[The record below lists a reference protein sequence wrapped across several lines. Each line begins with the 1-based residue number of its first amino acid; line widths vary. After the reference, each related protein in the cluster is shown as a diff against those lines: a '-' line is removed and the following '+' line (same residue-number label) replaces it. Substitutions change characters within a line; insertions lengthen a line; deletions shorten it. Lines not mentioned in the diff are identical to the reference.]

1 MRVLGAVLMLGG
13 GSAANDDGAAAAQAL
28 RALKD
33 QCVEVCTVGGAE
45 AGDAMLTPWPRVD
58 AGPLGLLA
66 AALRHA
72 RERGLRHVLSWPAD
86 LAQPPAGLVRQLAP
100 SPAHSLGN
108 PMVGLWQV
116 ADLVHLDLLLAS
128 GSSHDVVMFAALSGA
143 RGVAVR
149 GQS

>member
-1 MRVLGAVLMLGG
+1 MRVLGAVLMLGEG
-13 GSAANDDGAAAAQAL
+13 PAANDEGAAAARAL
-28 RALKD
+28 RALKE
-33 QCVEVCTVGGAE
+33 QCAEVCTVGGSN
-45 AGDAMLTPWPRVD
+45 AGDAMLAPWPRD
-58 AGPLGLLA
+58 NAGPLGLLA

-86 LAQPPAGLVRQLAP
+86 LAPPPAGLVRQLAP
-100 SPAHSLGN
+100 SPAHSIGN
-108 PMVGLWQV
+108 PMIGLWQV

-128 GSSHDVVMFAALSGA
+128 GRSHDVGMFAALSGA